1 MVVKHTHVRAEQ
13 TPGVMAARARS
24 SLVSPR
30 SESLLLRLLSALL
43 SVVLLRVLVIPAPL
57 VLALSRRT
65 PCLRELSDGYF
76 NRSEPNFTHM
86 CHTLLYSCAFLQP
99 VNGTVSMWA
108 CRCAGAVGW
117 PRRQRCQRSSFCS
130 GGDGAVLRS
139 LTPSASCD
147 FGFPGV
153 LAGRFAPYSSADGSV
168 SPPSDG
174 FKWADLLGPG
184 AGRCQKAAREK
195 AAGRRSMRPSQEHVV
210 SVLRLLMLE
219 LSVAYRSPQGM
230 HDVWSV
236 LLWGSGCSAG
246 GIAGTGSALVYDLSL
261 SAELRHVMRCLLI
274 AHVFRHSVLH
284 ARRRRT

>member
-1 MVVKHTHVRAEQ
+1 
-13 TPGVMAARARS
+13 MAARARS

-65 PCLRELSDGYF
+65 PCLRELPDGYF
-76 NRSEPNFTHM
+76 NRSEPNFAHM

-117 PRRQRCQRSSFCS
+117 PRRQRCQRSRFCS
-130 GGDGAVLRS
+130 GDDGAVLRS
-139 LTPSASCD
+139 LSPSASCE

-168 SPPSDG
+168 SPRSDG
-174 FKWADLLGPG
+174 FKWADLSKSSGGCP
-184 AGRCQKAAREK
+184 AD
-195 AAGRRSMRPSQEHVV
+195 
-210 SVLRLLMLE
+210 LL
-219 LSVAYRSPQGM
+219 V
-230 HDVWSV
+230 HF
-236 LLWGSGCSAG
+236 GSL
-246 GIAGTGSALVYDLSL
+246 IVQGTGQRIHLN
-261 SAELRHVMRCLLI
+261 
-274 AHVFRHSVLH
+274 VLH
-284 ARRRRT
+284 ALDSGKLRFEGMHQLTSRAYDEDV